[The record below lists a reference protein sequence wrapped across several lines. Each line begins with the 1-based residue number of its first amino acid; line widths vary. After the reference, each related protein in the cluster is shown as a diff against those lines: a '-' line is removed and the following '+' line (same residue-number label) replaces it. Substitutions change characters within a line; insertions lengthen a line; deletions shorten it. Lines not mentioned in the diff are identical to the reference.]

1 MLQEVFEKLQ
11 NLQDVLLQKYDIVN
25 EINDIPKALVVKN
38 ELLARLKKQFIDKSG
53 LLEKKQEKVKSMKDK
68 LKEAE
73 TLREKYE
80 KDMDIIKTQR
90 EYELLDKA
98 IKETTEKEQ
107 QFRKDILKEEKEIEE
122 LNQFIEREHQ
132 IITQQEEELK
142 TEELRIES
150 ESEEKKSILAKL
162 EEEERIII
170 PGLDDDILF
179 KFERI
184 IKNKSG
190 LGIVPVKGSVCT
202 GCHMILPAQF
212 VNDVRTGDEVL
223 FCPYCSRILFYV
235 EADKDTFLSFK
246 DSDIGGFSDYD
257 FDDDEEFE
265 DEDFAD
271 NTNSDVISKREPL
284 RGHDDEEYD
293 EDDEEELFEE
303 EEPEI
308 FEEEPEKFE
317 AEEEFEKEAEE
328 EEEFEEG
335 EFEEEETEP
344 EAEEED
350 VDIEDE
356 EIEMDDED
364 LEKDDE
370 YIEDEEE

>member
-1 MLQEVFEKLQ
+1 MIQEVFEKLQ
-11 NLQDVLLQKYDIVN
+11 NLQDVLLQKYDIEN
-25 EINDIPKALVVKN
+25 EIKDIPKALVVKN
-38 ELLARLKKQFIDKSG
+38 ELLARLKKQFIEKNSMH
-53 LLEKKQEKVKSMKDK
+53 EKKLEKVKGMRDK

-73 TLREKYE
+73 ALREKYE

-107 QFRKDILKEEKEIEE
+107 QLRKDILKEEKEIEE
-122 LNQFIEREHQ
+122 LNQYIEREQQ
-132 IITQQEEELK
+132 IIRQQEEEVK
-142 TEELRIES
+142 TEERRIES
-150 ESEEKKSILAKL
+150 ESEEKKTILAKL
-162 EEEERIII
+162 EQEEKVII

-212 VNDVRTGDEVL
+212 VNDVRNGEEVL

-235 EADKDTFLSFK
+235 ESDKDTFLSFK

-257 FDDDEEFE
+257 FEEEEFE
-265 DEDFAD
+265 DEELAEAVR
-271 NTNSDVISKREPL
+271 TDVISKREPL
-284 RGHDDEEYD
+284 PGHDDEDYD
-293 EDDEEELFEE
+293 EDEEEIFEE

-308 FEEEPEKFE
+308 FEEEAEKFE
-317 AEEEFEKEAEE
+317 DEEEFVEE
-328 EEEFEEG
+328 EEEFAENGFGEED
-335 EFEEEETEP
+335 
-344 EAEEED
+344 ADADADDED

-356 EIEMDDED
+356 ELMDDED
-364 LEKDDE
+364 P
-370 YIEDEEE
+370 EEEEEE